1 MNVIRAL
8 AVVAFSL
15 LLTACVT
22 TTESPFSGKRDLDK
36 AVETYIQIGYA
47 HFENNNL
54 FEAKRSLDQALDIDS
69 RASGAHLGLARV
81 YEVERE
87 IDLADHHFRRA
98 IRYDGGT
105 EARFQY
111 AVFLYNQGSYEN
123 ARKEFDEV
131 TEDTFYQRRALS
143 FEYLALSARR
153 VDRIDEAIAAYERA
167 IVLDRL
173 LVNSYVGLADLQFQR
188 ERMQEALRA
197 YQGYVSLVRANRA
210 DQSPFT
216 LWLGIRIAHAMNHD
230 DLYSSLALQ
239 LRNRFANSPE
249 FREFQSWKIEQD
261 IS

>member
-1 MNVIRAL
+1 MNVFRAM

-54 FEAKRSLDQALDIDS
+54 FEAKRSLDQALGIDGQ
-69 RASGAHLGLARV
+69 APGAHMGLARV

-87 IDLADHHFRRA
+87 VDLADHHFRRA
-98 IRYDGGT
+98 IRYGGGT
-105 EARFQY
+105 EAQFQY
-111 AVFLYNQGSYEN
+111 AVFLYNERSYEN
-123 ARKEFDEV
+123 AREEFADV
-131 TEDTFYQRRALS
+131 VKDTFYQRRALS

-197 YQGYVSLVRANRA
+197 YQGYISLVRANRA
-210 DQSPFT
+210 NQSPFT
-216 LWLGIRIAHAMNHD
+216 LWLGVRIAHAMND
-230 DLYSSLALQ
+230 EDLYSSLALQ
-239 LRNRFANSPE
+239 FRNRFANSPE
-249 FREFQSWKIEQD
+249 FREFQRWKQEQG
-261 IS
+261 IT

>member
-1 MNVIRAL
+1 
-8 AVVAFSL
+8 
-15 LLTACVT
+15 
-22 TTESPFSGKRDLDK
+22 
-36 AVETYIQIGYA
+36 QIGYA

-54 FEAKRSLDQALDIDS
+54 FEAKRSLDQALDIDDQ
-69 RASGAHLGLARV
+69 APGAHMGLARV

-87 IDLADHHFRRA
+87 IELADHHFRRA

-111 AVFLYNQGSYEN
+111 AVFLYNQGRYDDS
-123 ARKEFDEV
+123 RDEFEEV

-143 FEYLALSARR
+143 FEYLALSSRR
-153 VDRIDEAIAAYERA
+153 AGRIDEAIAAYERA

-173 LVNSYVGLADLQFQR
+173 LEKSYVGLADLQSQQ

-230 DLYSSLALQ
+230 DLYSSLTLQ
-239 LRNRFANSPE
+239 LRNRFASSPE
-249 FREFQSWKIEQD
+249 FREFQNWKIEQG